1 MKTGQ
6 AAKAK
11 GEIALINDDTIKA
24 QLDMEVARL
33 ERHLERLKKNNL
45 YFDSQSLRRYQDML
59 ESRRAMLKTFP

>member
-33 ERHLERLKKNNL
+33 ERHLERLKKNNI
-45 YFDSQSLRRYQDML
+45 YFDSQSLRMYQDML

>member
-6 AAKAK
+6 AAKAN

-33 ERHLERLKKNNL
+33 ERHLERLKKNNI
-45 YFDSQSLRRYQDML
+45 YFDSQSLRMYQDML

>member
-45 YFDSQSLRRYQDML
+45 YFDSQSLRMYQDML